1 MRTNRSLSPISP
13 DFYTLPEAVDVGGTV
28 FPIRSDFETA
38 FRFMDYVDKSKD
50 DDETF
55 LATVLKIWYPTVP
68 EDTDKALTAAIR
80 FYCGGNDP
88 AEGYYTPAV
97 NPDACREGIYLSFLK
112 RYGIDLNRDK
122 VHWWVFRSLLEGLKE
137 RRQWE

>member
-1 MRTNRSLSPISP
+1 MKTNSDSSPIRSE
-13 DFYTLPEAVDVGGTV
+13 FYTLPEEVDVGGIA

-38 FRFMDYVDKSKD
+38 FHFMDYVDKSED

-80 FYCGGNDP
+80 FYCGGKDP

-97 NPDACREGIYLSFLK
+97 DPDACREGIYLSFLK

-137 RRQWE
+137 RGRCE

>member
-1 MRTNRSLSPISP
+1 MKTNSDSSPIRSE
-13 DFYTLPEAVDVGGTV
+13 FYTLPEEVDVGGIA

-38 FRFMDYVDKSKD
+38 FRFMDYVDKSED
-50 DDETF
+50 DDESF

-80 FYCGGNDP
+80 FYCGGKDP

-97 NPDACREGIYLSFLK
+97 DPDACREGIYLSFLK

-122 VHWWVFRSLLEGLKE
+122 VHWWVFRSLLEELKE
-137 RRQWE
+137 RGRCE

>member
-1 MRTNRSLSPISP
+1 MKTNSDSSPIRSE
-13 DFYTLPEAVDVGGTV
+13 FYTLPEEVDVGGTV

-38 FRFMDYVDKSKD
+38 FRFMDYVDKSED
-50 DDETF
+50 DDESF

-80 FYCGGNDP
+80 FYCGGKDP

-97 NPDACREGIYLSFLK
+97 DSDACREGIYLSFLK

-137 RRQWE
+137 RGRCE